1 MRQISA
7 DGGCVGAD
15 IAGVREGDVLAGKYR
30 IDKILGAGGMGVV
43 VAAHHVRL
51 DEKVAIKFLLPETL
65 GNAEAVARFE
75 REARAAVKIK
85 SEHVARV
92 TDVGT
97 LETGAPYMV
106 MEYLEGGDLS
116 AWVEQ
121 RGALPIEQAVEFVL
135 QACDAMADAH
145 SLGIIHRDLK
155 PANLFCIQR
164 NDGFFSVKV
173 LDFGIS
179 KTTGMA
185 GSGPDM
191 GMTKTTAVMGSPY
204 YMSPEQVQA
213 SRNVDP
219 RSDIWSIGVILY
231 ELLSGRVPFGG
242 ETIAELVLK
251 IMTGPAPPLREL
263 RPDVPE
269 GLEAVVLRCLEK
281 DRARRYSNV
290 GELAVALA
298 PFGPRRL
305 KALVERIVRVIQA
318 AGMSASALAL
328 PPSSD
333 AAQSVPAATAASWGH
348 TKPEPGRKR
357 ATILIIAASASLAAI
372 AAVVVTVFALRRPTT
387 PEIAATVVTASAPP
401 AAAPSPPATTQ
412 ATTPPPAPSPP
423 PIPSASALP
432 PQLPPPPK
440 GGHPG
445 PASTHSVPQPPPK
458 PAAKPNVSCDPPYTI
473 DGSGHRQYKPECLR

>member
-1 MRQISA
+1 L
-7 DGGCVGAD
+7 GAVTEVQ
-15 IAGVREGDVLAGKYR
+15 GVREGDVLAGKYR

-43 VAAHHVRL
+43 VAAHHIRL

-116 AWVEQ
+116 GWIQ
-121 RGALPIEQAVEFVL
+121 KRGALPAEQAVEFLL
-135 QACDAMADAH
+135 QACDAIADAH
-145 SLGIIHRDLK
+145 SLGIVHRDLK

-179 KTTGMA
+179 KVTGMA

-191 GMTKTTAVMGSPY
+191 GMTKTAAVMGSPY
-204 YMSPEQVQA
+204 YMSPEQVQS

-219 RSDIWSIGVILY
+219 RSDIWSLGIILY
-231 ELLSGRVPFGG
+231 ELLTGRVPFGG
-242 ETIAELVLK
+242 DTIAELVLK
-251 IMTGPAPPLREL
+251 IMTAPAPPLRQL

-269 GLEAVVLRCLEK
+269 GIEAVVLRCLEK
-281 DRARRYSNV
+281 DRAHRYSNV
-290 GELAVALA
+290 AELAFALA
-298 PFGPRRL
+298 PFGPRRV
-305 KALVERIVRVIQA
+305 KGLVERIVRVIQA

-328 PPSSD
+328 PPSAD
-333 AAQSVPAATAASWGH
+333 QSVAPPAATAASWGQ

-357 ATILIIAASASLAAI
+357 ATILLIAASASLAAI
-372 AAVVVTVFALRRPTT
+372 AAVVVTVFALRRPAEHT
-387 PEIAATVVTASAPP
+387 ATVVTANAPP
-401 AAAPSPPATTQ
+401 AAAPALPAPTPVAAAEVAAPQAAAPAT
-412 ATTPPPAPSPP
+412 PA
-423 PIPSASALP
+423 PSASAAP
-432 PQLPPPPK
+432 P
-440 GGHPG
+440 
-445 PASTHSVPQPPPK
+445 AAPK
-458 PAAKPNVSCDPPYTI
+458 PAAAPALPTAAPPKHPGAATPKPAGKVSCDPPYTI
-473 DGSGHRQYKPECLR
+473 DGAGHRQYKPECLR